1 MRSMA
6 SRKPRAPRQR
16 IAGTLKRDPKLAAI
30 RTRRKAEQRNQRMRS
45 GNRQITLS
53 GRARSYFERN
63 FQLARQFG
71 FGIEN
76 GYFYPRVMLI
86 QFRTP
91 GKFRVAAEIANDAER
106 VPVFGDA
113 E

>member
-1 MRSMA
+1 MRSMT
-6 SRKPRAPRQR
+6 SREPCAPRQT
-16 IAGTLKRDPKLAAI
+16 IAGALKRDPKLAAI

-53 GRARSYFERN
+53 SRTRSYFERN

-76 GYFYPRVMLI
+76 GYLYPRVMLI

-91 GKFRVAAEIANDAER
+91 RELGVAAKIAN
-106 VPVFGDA
+106 
-113 E
+113 